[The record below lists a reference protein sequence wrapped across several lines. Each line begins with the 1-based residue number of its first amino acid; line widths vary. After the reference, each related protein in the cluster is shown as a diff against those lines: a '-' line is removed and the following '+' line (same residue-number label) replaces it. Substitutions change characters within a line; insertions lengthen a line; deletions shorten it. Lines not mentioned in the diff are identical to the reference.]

1 MNDYIIHPIWF
12 YIMHLSGAFWWFAFG
27 ALIVIGVT
35 IIVTGI
41 VAADEADEK
50 LPKKTHLIFWFI
62 VCAIFV
68 TLIPSQKTVKEMIIA
83 SHITK
88 SNIEYTQETLKD
100 TIDYIIDK
108 VENKEVKE

>member
-1 MNDYIIHPIWF
+1 
-12 YIMHLSGAFWWFAFG
+12 
-27 ALIVIGVT
+27 
-35 IIVTGI
+35 
-41 VAADEADEK
+41 
-50 LPKKTHLIFWFI
+50 
-62 VCAIFV
+62 
-68 TLIPSQKTVKEMIIA
+68 MIIA